1 MSKFGRDEKE
11 ELLDWRASRFSGLRI
26 VVCDTETTGLST
38 TTSRVVSLALSEVEQ
53 GRVLSG
59 YATLVDPG
67 LSHIGAAHIHHI
79 TQDVLRRAGAPS
91 FDLVGPRLMEHL
103 SPHGANTV
111 VLAGYKVVFDALLL
125 YNELA
130 RVGLTMPPVMLLDV
144 QTLAQKAH
152 VSAASLADLAASL
165 GIESP
170 DAHSSIGDTYTTTE
184 ALLRVTDRLHQADPD
199 FRIEP
204 FLVSFDPNM
213 RISRRGVRGGREE
226 EPLTPEHAAAHEKD
240 LTHKRARENALL
252 TCVDENCPHLVA
264 RTQDGIIDPVRARQV
279 TEWVKTQLDRT
290 DLTRV
295 TRGRLLTGLA
305 YSIGQTDKPDYIKA
319 TYDWTAQRLPAWG
332 PCTALDQCDNCAND
346 KAHRSCRYT
355 AARYGLINA
364 YLYQDN
370 ILSITRAEAFLPP
383 KAYATTRGRGRPPQG
398 WFGDLIRQ
406 GDLDAAGYGAQL
418 VAQTGPQARTP
429 GHERTILEFAWGK
442 GSRNPHLA
450 DRYSL
455 RLLADGSPDP
465 ARPHLTLAEQ
475 VCRDGLTGRGMSR
488 AAVYDRLTDRLDVIQ
503 RRQQSTPK
511 APPTFTR
518 NARAPRASLW
528 GSIRRT
534 APP

>member
-1 MSKFGRDEKE
+1 MSRFGRDEKE
-11 ELLDWRASRFSGLRI
+11 ELLDWRASRFTGLRV

-38 TTSRVVSLALSEVEQ
+38 TTSRVVSLALSEVQQ
-53 GRVLSG
+53 GRVLAG

-67 LSHIGAAHIHHI
+67 LSHIGASHIHHI
-79 TQDVLRRAGAPS
+79 THDVLRRAEAPS
-91 FDLVGPRLMEHL
+91 FDLVGPRLLEQL
-103 SPHGANTV
+103 TPRGDNTV

-125 YNELA
+125 HNELA
-130 RVGLTMPPVMLLDV
+130 RIGLTMPPVMLLDV
-144 QTLAQKAH
+144 QTLAQKAE

-204 FLVSFDPNM
+204 FLVPFDPNM

-226 EPLTPEHAAAHEKD
+226 EPLSPEHAAAHEKD
-240 LTHKRARENALL
+240 LTNKRARENALL
-252 TCVDENCPHLVA
+252 VCVDENCRHLVA
-264 RTQDGIIDPVRARQV
+264 RTQDGIIDPTRAKQV

-305 YSIGQTDKPDYIKA
+305 YSVGQTGNPDYVKN
-319 TYDWTAQRLPAWG
+319 TYNWVTSHLPAWG

-346 KAHRSCRYT
+346 KARRSCRYT
-355 AARYGLINA
+355 SVRYGLVNA

-370 ILSITRAEAFLPP
+370 ILSVTRAESFLPA
-383 KAYATTRGRGRPPQG
+383 KAYAATRGRGRPPQG
-398 WFGDLIRQ
+398 WFGELIRQ
-406 GDLDAAGYGAQL
+406 GDTDTAGYGAQL

-429 GHERTILEFAWGK
+429 GHERTILEFAWGR

-455 RLLADGSPDP
+455 RLLADGSPGP
-465 ARPHLTLAEQ
+465 ARPHLKLAEQ
-475 VCRDGLTGRGMSR
+475 VCRDGLSRRGLSR
-488 AAVYDRLTDRLDVIQ
+488 AAVYDRLTERLDVIK
-503 RRQQSTPK
+503 RRKHSAPK
-511 APPTFTR
+511 APPKFTR
-518 NARAPRASLW
+518 NARAPRSNRW
-528 GSIRRT
+528 R
-534 APP
+534 P